1 MYFPPLLRW
10 RAFKNVDRKQYFTVN
25 KRSKMI
31 LEVNSSG
38 ISIGPYKWILN
49 EQALDPFLFNKTS
62 VFPPFHR
69 YREYFQ
75 DIPKYR
81 LCTCFIEKVMSTIR
95 DGIFCY
101 LNDPVEFVSHNRRI
115 STENY
120 VNRFCST
127 GTDRS
132 RCSYE
137 TEKSSRRV
145 KFAVVRDPIDRFL
158 SGYADKCYPKQLPLP
173 PERCFGCE
181 QNISC
186 FVETLLSKLRD
197 LLQNE
202 RATNYM
208 ETSHFAPQTW

>member
-1 MYFPPLLRW
+1 MFST
-10 RAFKNVDRKQYFTVN
+10 KN
-25 KRSKMI
+25 
-31 LEVNSSG
+31 G

-120 VNRFCST
+120 VNR
-127 GTDRS
+127 
-132 RCSYE
+132 
-137 TEKSSRRV
+137 RV

-158 SGYADKCYPKQLPLP
+158 SGYADKCYP
-173 PERCFGCE
+173 
-181 QNISC
+181 
-186 FVETLLSKLRD
+186 
-197 LLQNE
+197 
-202 RATNYM
+202 
-208 ETSHFAPQTW
+208 

>member
-1 MYFPPLLRW
+1 M
-10 RAFKNVDRKQYFTVN
+10 
-25 KRSKMI
+25 
-31 LEVNSSG
+31 G

-49 EQALDPFLFNKTS
+49 EQALDPFLFNKTG

-101 LNDPVEFVSHNRRI
+101 LKDPVEFVSHNRRI

-127 GTDRS
+127 GSDRS

-137 TEKSSRRV
+137 TERSARRV

-158 SGYADKCYPKQLPLP
+158 SGYADKCYP
-173 PERCFGCE
+173 
-181 QNISC
+181 
-186 FVETLLSKLRD
+186 
-197 LLQNE
+197 
-202 RATNYM
+202 
-208 ETSHFAPQTW
+208 